1 MKRFLVARNLYTNI
15 IVIVILISLVIFSYS
30 NTLTNF
36 FLDDEYGFLITPF
49 FSHHESIS
57 HFIIHRPAEFIPN
70 VFAYFFWACIAK
82 VFGSSPIYHHFAMI
96 LLHIMASYLLFVFV
110 RGISGETLLG
120 LCTALLFAVSYISA
134 ETVARVMHMQYVL
147 CAIFFLVSLLC
158 ITYRK
163 SWYFMFFALLS
174 FILGLMCKEIILI
187 LPCVVLI
194 YDYFFRNPLELS
206 KRCKVYIILFSIT
219 IFYLIIKFS
228 FPIRFGSMGSLWR
241 GEVPYVIFFREH
253 GLLKGMYLYG
263 IKLITIP
270 LKHIIISVNRFVFG
284 PYTSI
289 IKSILVAVNCLPI
302 FVYLGLNPRKFLS
315 DKVFWF
321 GLIWVIIN
329 AVPFIH
335 LLDSIDYNNGGL
347 INTRYLYLSSM
358 GFALM
363 LGRSLQQLI
372 IERRRWLKR
381 ISVTLF
387 IAILLISMIIL
398 YGNNSAYQYAAEIAR
413 EIPLQTMKK
422 FPLPNGGKQ
431 KYFFLCVKDEL
442 YYAKGVHLF
451 KNGGLDGAFLLAYN
465 YTPDIYIV
473 DTKEYN
479 ERLQKYNTVPDNLLP
494 KIDLSKATSEGYVL
508 RWDKINRSVI
518 EVNVEEENS
527 Y

>member
-1 MKRFLVARNLYTNI
+1 MKRFLIVHNLCADI
-15 IVIVILISLVIFSYS
+15 IVILILASLVIFSYS

-36 FLDDEYGFLITPF
+36 FLDDEYGLLISPF
-49 FSHHESIS
+49 FSHNKSIS
-57 HFIIHRPAEFIPN
+57 HFISHRPVEFIPN
-70 VFAYFFWACIAK
+70 VFAYFLWACIAK
-82 VFGSSPIYHHFAMI
+82 VFGSSPIYHHFAMA
-96 LLHIMASYLLFVFV
+96 LLHITASYLLFVFV
-110 RGISGETLLG
+110 RRISGETLLG

-134 ETVARVMHMQYVL
+134 ETVARVMYMQYVL
-147 CAIFFLVSLLC
+147 CAIFFLAALLC

-163 SWYFMFFALLS
+163 SRYSMLFAFLS

-187 LPCVVLI
+187 FPFVVLI
-194 YDYFFRNPLELS
+194 YDYFFGDPLGLS
-206 KRCKVYIILFSIT
+206 KRWKVYVALFSIT

-228 FPIRFGSMGSLWR
+228 FPTRFGSMGFLSR
-241 GEVPYVIFFREH
+241 GEAPYVIFFREH
-253 GLLKGMYLYG
+253 GLLKGMCLYG

-270 LKHIIISVNRFVFG
+270 FKHIVISVNRFVFG
-284 PYTSI
+284 TYASI
-289 IKSILVAVNCLPI
+289 IKGALIAVNCLPI
-302 FVYLGLNPRKFLS
+302 FAYLRLDPRKFLL

-329 AVPFIH
+329 AVPFTH

-363 LGRSLQQLI
+363 VGRSLQQLI

-381 ISVTLF
+381 ISVALF
-387 IAILLISMIIL
+387 IAILLISMVIL

-431 KYFFLCVKDEL
+431 KYFFLCIKDEL

-465 YTPDIYIV
+465 YTPDIYVV
-473 DTKEYN
+473 DVKEYN

-494 KIDLSKATSEGYVL
+494 KIDLSKAVSEGYVL
-508 RWDKINRSVI
+508 MWDKINRSVI
-518 EVNVEEENS
+518 EVNREK
-527 Y
+527 